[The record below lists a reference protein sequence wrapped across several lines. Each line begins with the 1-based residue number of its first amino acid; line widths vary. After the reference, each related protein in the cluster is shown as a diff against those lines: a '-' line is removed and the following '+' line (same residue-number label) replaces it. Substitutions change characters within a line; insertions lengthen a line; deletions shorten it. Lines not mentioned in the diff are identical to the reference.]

1 MPDFVVDLDLCINGP
16 GEWGLQFAV
25 AVTASNRD
33 AAARVAMLIASDFEY
48 ETDDGTMRKPYEV
61 AWRAVEN
68 DDAIDDGT
76 YDRDWRHITIAP
88 KPGHRPN

>member
-33 AAARVAMLIASDFEY
+33 AAAMVAMLIASDFEY
-48 ETDDGTMRKPYEV
+48 ET
-61 AWRAVEN
+61 
-68 DDAIDDGT
+68 DDGT